1 MIKEH
6 IIDSMGPEQQSLV
19 YDAIKLLHLSGY
31 ITTALE
37 IEQERFRSFDINLP
51 DEELAPLI
59 REIRQNVGQLED
71 LQALID
77 TLVQPTE
84 EGQEQ

>member
-6 IIDSMGPEQQSLV
+6 IIDSMSPERQSLV
-19 YDAIKLLHLSGY
+19 YDSIRMLHLSGY
-31 ITTALE
+31 IETALAVE
-37 IEQERFRSFDINLP
+37 NERFRSFDPQLS
-51 DEELAPLI
+51 DEQLASLI

-77 TLVQPTE
+77 NLVKPTE